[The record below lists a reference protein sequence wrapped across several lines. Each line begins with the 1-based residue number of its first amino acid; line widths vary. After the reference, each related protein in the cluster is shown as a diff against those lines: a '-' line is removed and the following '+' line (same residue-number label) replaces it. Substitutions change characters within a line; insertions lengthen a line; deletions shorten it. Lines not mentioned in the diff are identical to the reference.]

1 MNQKFTIDSI
11 FKNHLQQM
19 DQPGVEENWLRVEK
33 ELLAEQKKKRRAGA
47 WLLGLLLLLGGSAAL
62 LWGLQGNEKQNG
74 AMAKAT
80 KQAEPVA
87 GTATSH
93 LSETAPTQPHSTP
106 VTTSNDVNL
115 LAGDVVTPTN
125 TGKVNRKP
133 SQRKGRQSII
143 ILGDDVAFNNGA
155 EKTFLGI
162 DKKGSQKMN
171 IVAPATANEVET
183 GASDEMMAD
192 NNMVATAPVQTE
204 PALAQADAADK
215 EPQALESTANHT
227 EPLTDTPNEKEATAA
242 VRKDKKA
249 PLPGPQ
255 LELAAGVDVSNGY
268 VGSGKYGMA
277 MVRLALNKK
286 SNLLVGAGYASNAMS
301 ESYKQA
307 DKPNLLNQDV
317 DAKVRGLSMLQF
329 PILYEQAIKENKL
342 LFRAGITPVYILDA
356 SIVNIPNS
364 FGGNP
369 TNFRTFTLKDINRLN
384 VLFTAG
390 LQLRLTQRLG
400 IEFKAH
406 YGLTE
411 LVKNSYIN
419 QSGENNNFKSTQ
431 VGLLF
436 MIGKKR

>member
-11 FKNHLQQM
+11 FKNQLQQM
-19 DQPGVEENWLRVEK
+19 EQPGAEENWLRLEK
-33 ELLAEQKKKRRAGA
+33 ELLAEQKRKRRAGA

-62 LWGLQGNEKQNG
+62 VWGLQGNEKQDG
-74 AMAKAT
+74 AMAEAT
-80 KQAEPVA
+80 NQPKPVA
-87 GTATSH
+87 GTATTQ
-93 LSETAPTQPHSTP
+93 LPEVATAQPISTT
-106 VTTSNDVNL
+106 VTTPNAANL
-115 LAGDVVTPTN
+115 LPADVVANSN
-125 TGKVNRKP
+125 TGNGSRTS
-133 SQRKGRQSII
+133 SQRKGRQSIT
-143 ILGDDVAFNNGA
+143 ILGGDLAFNNA
-155 EKTFLGI
+155 PENTFLGF
-162 DKKGSQKMN
+162 DKNGSQKIN
-171 IVAPATANEVET
+171 IGAPATTNEVDAD
-183 GASDEMMAD
+183 ASDKMMAD
-192 NNMVATAPVQTE
+192 NNTIATVPMPMEPV
-204 PALAQADAADK
+204 LAQAEESKK
-215 EPQALESTANHT
+215 EPETLESKANHT

-242 VRKDKKA
+242 IRKDKKT
-249 PLPGPQ
+249 PLPSPQ
-255 LELAAGVDVSNGY
+255 IELAAGVDVSNGY
-268 VGSGKYGMA
+268 VGSGKYAMA

-307 DKPNLLNQDV
+307 DKPNLLNQEV

-342 LFRAGITPVYILDA
+342 MFRAGITPVYIIDA
-356 SIVNIPNS
+356 SIVNIPNG

>member
-11 FKNHLQQM
+11 FKNQLQQM
-19 DQPGVEENWLRVEK
+19 EQPGAEENWQRLEK
-33 ELLAEQKKKRRAGA
+33 ELLAEQKRKRRAAA

-62 LWGLQGNEKQNG
+62 VWGLQGNEKQNG
-74 AMAKAT
+74 AMAETNSQPK
-80 KQAEPVA
+80 PVA
-87 GTATSH
+87 GTATNH
-93 LSETAPTQPHSTP
+93 LPEATTAQPISTTAATP
-106 VTTSNDVNL
+106 NAANL
-115 LAGDVVTPTN
+115 LQADVVAN
-125 TGKVNRKP
+125 THAGKVNHRS
-133 SQRKGRQSII
+133 SQRRGRQNIT
-143 ILGDDVAFNNGA
+143 ILGGDVAFNNA
-155 EKTFLGI
+155 PENTFLGF
-162 DKKGSQKMN
+162 DKKGSQKIN
-171 IVAPATANEVET
+171 ITAPATANEVDADANDKMT
-183 GASDEMMAD
+183 AD
-192 NNMVATAPVQTE
+192 NNRVATAPLPME
-204 PALAQADAADK
+204 PALAQAEEAKK
-215 EPQALESTANHT
+215 EPETLESTVNHT
-227 EPLTDTPNEKEATAA
+227 EPQTNTPNEKEATAA
-242 VRKDKKA
+242 IRKDKKT
-249 PLPGPQ
+249 PLPSPQ

-342 LFRAGITPVYILDA
+342 LFRAGVTPVYILDA

-369 TNFRTFTLKDINRLN
+369 SSFRTFTLKDINRLN

>member
-1 MNQKFTIDSI
+1 MNQKSTIDSI

-19 DQPGVEENWLRVEK
+19 EQPGAEENWLRVEK
-33 ELLAEQKKKRRAGA
+33 ELLAEQKRKRRAGA
-47 WLLGLLLLLGGSAAL
+47 WLLGLLLLLGGGAAL
-62 LWGLQGNEKQNG
+62 VWGLQGNENQKL
-74 AMAKAT
+74 AT
-80 KQAEPVA
+80 VEDASQS
-87 GTATSH
+87 TATVGSATTA
-93 LSETAPTQPHSTP
+93 LPEAPTQPTTIP
-106 VTTSNDVNL
+106 VTTSNDANL
-115 LAGDVVTPTN
+115 LPADVVANNN
-125 TGKVNRKP
+125 TGNVNRTASK
-133 SQRKGRQSII
+133 RRARQSITI
-143 ILGDDVAFNNGA
+143 VNGDTDTNGA
-155 EKTFLGI
+155 TDKPVGL
-162 DKKGSQKMN
+162 DKKGSQK
-171 IVAPATANEVET
+171 IKIGAPIAANEED
-183 GASDEMMAD
+183 GADNDNMTAD
-192 NNMVATAPVQTE
+192 NNTVAMAPVQIE
-204 PALAQADAADK
+204 PALAPADAPK
-215 EPQALESTANHT
+215 KQPESLEPTAKHT
-227 EPLTDTPNEKEATAA
+227 ELLTDTQNENETTAA
-242 VRKDKKA
+242 IRKDKKT

-255 LELAAGVDVSNGY
+255 VELATGVDVSNGY

-286 SNLLVGAGYASNAMS
+286 SNLLLGAGYASNAMS

-342 LFRAGITPVYILDA
+342 MFRAGITPVYILDA